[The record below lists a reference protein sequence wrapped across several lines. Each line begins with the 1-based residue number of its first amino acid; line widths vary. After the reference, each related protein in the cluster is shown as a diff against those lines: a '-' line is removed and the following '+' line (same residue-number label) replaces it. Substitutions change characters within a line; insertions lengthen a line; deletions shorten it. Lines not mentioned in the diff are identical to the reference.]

1 MKVFAYD
8 PGVSTGWVLVEDEEV
23 SEFGQFVSPDHVHAT
38 RILEDLIDRFQPDVI
53 VAEEFNLRPGNKF
66 IADLTP
72 VQINAIMDVNHKIV
86 YQTPAQAK
94 HLVSNNGLKNL
105 GFWPTGKTVGY
116 KDANDVRDAARHA
129 FYYIIITLRSTAA
142 ARRMTAS

>member
-1 MKVFAYD
+1 MKIFAYD
-8 PGVSTGWVLVEDEEV
+8 PGVCTGWVLVEDEEV
-23 SEFGQFVSPDHVHAT
+23 SEFGQFVSEGHVEAS
-38 RILEDLIDRFQPDVI
+38 RDLEDLIERLKPDVI
-53 VAEEFNLRPGNKF
+53 VAEEFSLRPGNKF
-66 IADLTP
+66 VADLTP
-72 VQINAIMDVNHKIV
+72 VQINAIMDVNHRIV

-94 HLVSNNGLKNL
+94 SLVTNDGLKNL

-129 FYYIIITLRSTAA
+129 FYYIIVTLRSTAA